1 MEIEKFI
8 SYQIESQFPAIYRE
22 SGKELVALVKSY
34 YEFLES
40 QPSQSIYEGRRLF
53 EYRDID
59 TTLESLLIF
68 YQKKYLSNLPFNQK
82 NIRFIV
88 KHILDLYRRKGTEEG
103 LRIFFRLFYE
113 QDVKV
118 YYPSQAM
125 LKPSEST
132 WNVVTYIQMF
142 PDNPDRYRNL
152 IGRRIFGTVS
162 KAEATVNNILFM
174 MLNGNLIPILFLN
187 NVRGRFVGFDNI
199 VSKFDS
205 GELVT
210 YGRVYGSLTNV
221 TVDDDNPNA
230 TTGNQVGDLLEIDS
244 ERGVGAKLI
253 VTQVTANFTGQISY
267 RIRDGGWG
275 YTTEDTLLLVSSQT
289 VFLSEGFEVEF
300 SEREVITD
308 QFGNEGIYIGRNDRV
323 VGFRMRE
330 DDEFVDGVSVL
341 SKSDSTVLQYEFIVP
356 KNASS
361 PGPLYPEAANTE
373 LTFATRLNEI
383 TNIENISLI
392 TDIIDDFVDVPLDS
406 SNYND
411 IPPAKK
417 AMSGTADPV
426 NLNTPLNQA
435 FDLTPFDIG
444 TIVNFTNVNPG
455 VDYINDVFAEAHD
468 PVIRAFNRSDQIIT
482 VTPFSAT
489 FTVGAEIQQGN
500 IRGKIRRVIPSATNR
515 GSLIVTPYSYY
526 GFNRNIPIT
535 YNGVNFNVLAIS
547 TDFSS
552 RKFGYNA
559 DIRSSTEFAVG
570 KIEKVEVVDS
580 GFGYI
585 DLAER
590 TLVKIRHLIKIVD
603 YAPNIFQVNDEITQL
618 DISGKI
624 LEVSNVDGTILVET
638 ADLKRLD
645 YRLKISHKNNMYEME
660 SVEIIKFPVARGTL
674 SVRGQGIT
682 QGSWT
687 TLESHLNYE
696 DGKVIQDSFYYQ
708 DFSYEILSRV
718 DIRDYEPSLKNVAHP
733 AGIKVFGK
741 FNFEEPIDIK
751 IDADLSIRTDFVEPI
766 IPPIGADATII
777 YADTEEITADN
788 DKDYKY
794 SSDDTIIT
802 ADVTGL
808 TSDIQ

>member
-53 EYRDID
+53 EYGDID
-59 TTLESLLIF
+59 ATLESLLIF

-103 LRIFFRLFYE
+103 LRIFFRLFYD

-118 YYPSQAM
+118 FYPSQAM

-132 WNVVTYIQMF
+132 WNVVTYIQMY
-142 PDNPDRYRNL
+142 PDNPDKFRNL

-174 MLNGNLIPILFLN
+174 MLNGNMIPIVFLN
-187 NVRGRFVGFDNI
+187 NVKGKFIGFDNI
-199 VSKFDS
+199 VSKLDD
-205 GELVT
+205 GELIS
-210 YGRVYGSLTNV
+210 YGRVYGSLSSV
-221 TVDDDNPNA
+221 TIDENNLNA
-230 TTGNQVGDLLEIDS
+230 TTGNQVGDLLEIDT

-253 VTQVTANFTGQISY
+253 VTQVTTNFTGQISY
-267 RIRDGGWG
+267 RVRDGGWG
-275 YTTEDTLLLVSSQT
+275 YTTEDTLLLVSTQT
-289 VFLSEGFEVEF
+289 IFLSEGFEVNF
-300 SEREVITD
+300 SEREIVTD
-308 QFGNEGIYIGRNDRV
+308 QFGNEGVFIGRSDRV
-323 VGFRMRE
+323 IGFRMRE

-341 SKSDSTVLQYEFIVP
+341 SKSDSTVLQYEFIVE

-361 PGPLYPEAANTE
+361 PGPLYPEATNNE
-373 LTFATRLNEI
+373 LTFATKLNEI

-392 TDIIDDFVDVPLDS
+392 TDIIDDFVDVPLNS
-406 SNYND
+406 TNYNT

-417 AMSGTADPV
+417 VMSGTADPV

-444 TIVNFTNVNPG
+444 TIVNFINVNPG
-455 VDYINDVFAEAHD
+455 VDYINDVFTQAHD

-482 VTPFSAT
+482 VSPFSAT

-500 IRGKIRRVIPSATNR
+500 IKGKIRRVIPSPTNR

-526 GFNRNIPIT
+526 GFSRNQPIT

-552 RKFGYNA
+552 RKFGYNS
-559 DIRSSTEFAVG
+559 DIRSSTEFAIG

-585 DLAER
+585 DLADR
-590 TLVKIRHLIKIVD
+590 KLVKIRQSIKIVG
-603 YAPNIFQVNDEITQL
+603 YAPNTFQVDDDIIQQ

-624 LEVSNVDGTILVET
+624 IEVSNVNESILVET
-638 ADLKRLD
+638 ADLRRLD
-645 YRLKISHKNNMYEME
+645 SRLKIIHKNNEYEIE
-660 SVEIIKFPVARGTL
+660 SIEVIKFPVAVGKL

-687 TLESHLNYE
+687 TLESHLNFQ
-696 DGKVIQDSFYYQ
+696 DGKVIQDSFFYQ
-708 DFSYEILSRV
+708 DFSYEILSRI
-718 DIRDYEPSLKNVAHP
+718 DIKDYEPSLKNVAHP
-733 AGIKVFGK
+733 AGIKVFGR
-741 FNFEEPIDIK
+741 FNFEEPLGLNIDGN
-751 IDADLSIRTDFVEPI
+751 LSIRTDFVEPI
-766 IPPIGADATII
+766 LPPIGADTTIFF
-777 YADTEEITADN
+777 ADSEEITADN
-788 DKDYKY
+788 EKNYKY
-794 SSDDTIIT
+794 SSDSTTIT
-802 ADVTGL
+802 ADVTGI